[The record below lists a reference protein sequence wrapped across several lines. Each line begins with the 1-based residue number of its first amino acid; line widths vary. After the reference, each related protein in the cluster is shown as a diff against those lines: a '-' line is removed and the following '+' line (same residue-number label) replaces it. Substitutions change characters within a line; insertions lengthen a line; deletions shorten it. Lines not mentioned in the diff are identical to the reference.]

1 MQLVR
6 LADINTI
13 MSHFNGLS
21 TMASDIVSMICGYIM
36 AEAKITLKQPRRIT
50 LVASIVEQLVENIQ
64 NGTLQ
69 PGDKLPSERQL
80 IEMLRVGRSS
90 VREAL
95 QGLVMMGLVEI
106 RPGQGTFVKH
116 NLHTYIPDLSRPDLS
131 NNLQRQ
137 MRLQLIEARRMIE
150 VDIAFRAAT
159 DATPKQVDQLRS
171 TLDDYVLYIDDFSDS
186 RYLSAHADFHIFLA
200 DMTQNPFCVMLVK
213 TMLQAIPQTLRER
226 EFNFPKGLDLQQLRE
241 AQVEIHRSIYEAV
254 VNGDSQGAQTAME
267 AHMDFEREL
276 VLKVYPTKADF

>member
-36 AEAKITLKQPRRIT
+36 AEAKITLKQPRKIT

-116 NLHTYIPDLSRPDLS
+116 NLHTYIP
-131 NNLQRQ
+131 
-137 MRLQLIEARRMIE
+137 
-150 VDIAFRAAT
+150 
-159 DATPKQVDQLRS
+159 
-171 TLDDYVLYIDDFSDS
+171 
-186 RYLSAHADFHIFLA
+186 
-200 DMTQNPFCVMLVK
+200 
-213 TMLQAIPQTLRER
+213 
-226 EFNFPKGLDLQQLRE
+226 

-254 VNGDSQGAQTAME
+254 VNGDSQSAQTAME